1 MQMQCFS
8 WPQFSRQVGT
18 RVKTRVYA
26 MTKVKALRP
35 HLNVHGNHKAG
46 DEYDHDR
53 PAVDIKFGYVRKVK
67 ARSKAADGADN
78 PST

>member
-1 MQMQCFS
+1 
-8 WPQFSRQVGT
+8 
-18 RVKTRVYA
+18 

-67 ARSKAADGADN
+67 ARSKAADRADN